1 MKYSVL
7 FQEVKKQVDAID
19 VYGLLAIGSPG
30 DEFDIESEMITAR
43 LRIGMTPYS
52 IAEIIAEVMNKQ
64 FDKNFG
70 AIDFISYA
78 EKIEKVLNNN

>member
-1 MKYSVL
+1 MKYRVL

-19 VYGLLAIGSPG
+19 VYGLLAAGAPR

-43 LRIGMTPYS
+43 LKNGMSANS

-64 FDKNFG
+64 FDKNFS
-70 AIDFISYA
+70 AEEFLSYA
-78 EKIEKVLNNN
+78 EQLERVLNNT